1 MSLLDLAAGVES
13 GGRAPLPARL
23 WRYQAERFPLLR
35 HGPLILVFSGAAVGY
50 AAVQAGVPVRPA
62 ALPAATA
69 VALLQFL
76 LMRLADEFKDADD
89 DRRWRPQRPVPRG
102 LVSLAELAGL
112 GVLAAA
118 LQLAVVLAA
127 APAALPLLAAVWGW
141 FLLMSAEFFR
151 PRWLRRRLGLYAL
164 SHLLIVPLLALLA
177 MAQQGAPLWPL
188 APLLPFLLCT
198 YACAFCIELAR
209 KTRPP
214 AAEQPGVD
222 TYSAHWGLRL
232 ALRIWLLSLLLSAL
246 AALAAGGLIGAQG
259 PLLLLLAPLLLL
271 SLRRVLPWLR
281 GAAGPPAGLS
291 PGREEPLEGITA
303 LWILAVYAGLG
314 WWPWLA
320 ATLRP

>member
-1 MSLLDLAAGVES
+1 
-13 GGRAPLPARL
+13 
-23 WRYQAERFPLLR
+23 
-35 HGPLILVFSGAAVGY
+35 
-50 AAVQAGVPVRPA
+50 
-62 ALPAATA
+62 
-69 VALLQFL
+69 
-76 LMRLADEFKDADD
+76 
-89 DRRWRPQRPVPRG
+89 
-102 LVSLAELAGL
+102 
-112 GVLAAA
+112 
-118 LQLAVVLAA
+118 
-127 APAALPLLAAVWGW
+127 
-141 FLLMSAEFFR
+141 MSAEFFR